1 MKRVCYG
8 LRVLLI
14 IALIFAGPVFAESAP
29 NRSKSFNVALGI
41 ADTKGKHSSIF
52 GTLYTLGVQ
61 IAIPV
66 GKVLAIR
73 PELHLGLSEFG
84 FLLPAMLL
92 DYNFKD
98 SFVGA
103 GIAFPS
109 VIQHSGFGSL
119 SPAGKLH
126 AGYRTGR
133 WVLSAYWLTTSFSHV
148 HYGLIGAT
156 MGYYF

>member
-1 MKRVCYG
+1 MNKVCRNVG
-8 LRVLLI
+8 IFTI
-14 IALIFAGPVFAESAP
+14 IALIFAGRVFADSAP

-41 ADTKGKHSSIF
+41 AGTKGKHSSIF
-52 GTLYTLGVQ
+52 GALYTLGAQ
-61 IAIPV
+61 IAIPA
-66 GKVLAIR
+66 GKVLTFR
-73 PELHLGLSEFG
+73 SELHLALGKFG
-84 FLLPAMLL
+84 FLLPAVLL
-92 DYNFKD
+92 DYNIKD
-98 SFVGA
+98 SFIGA

-109 VIQHSGFGSL
+109 IIAHSGFGSL

>member
-1 MKRVCYG
+1 MNKVC
-8 LRVLLI
+8 RNVAIFTI
-14 IALIFAGPVFAESAP
+14 IALIFAGRVFADSAP
-29 NRSKSFNVALGI
+29 NRSKSINVALGI
-41 ADTKGKHSSIF
+41 AGTKGKHSSNF
-52 GTLYTLGVQ
+52 GTLCTLGVQ

-109 VIQHSGFGSL
+109 LIQHSGFGSL